1 MKTKTQLWMIFFL
14 LILALT
20 ACQGN
25 QEEAAEGGTVF
36 LPQSA
41 SGSDDQGYPAR
52 SDTVPQAEGYPVQ
65 NEQPPEGE
73 SAYPVTSA
81 DLQLLNRSWY
91 LYAYQEDGMAMDL
104 ASKTISFSGDA
115 FEIVTDEGTLSG
127 TWSARVDSP
136 TPILVLDSD
145 TEGTL
150 FYEIITLNATNL
162 TLQTAQDQ
170 TQILE
175 EYMPVD

>member
-1 MKTKTQLWMIFFL
+1 
-14 LILALT
+14 
-20 ACQGN
+20 
-25 QEEAAEGGTVF
+25 
-36 LPQSA
+36 
-41 SGSDDQGYPAR
+41 
-52 SDTVPQAEGYPVQ
+52 
-65 NEQPPEGE
+65 
-73 SAYPVTSA
+73 
-81 DLQLLNRSWY
+81 
-91 LYAYQEDGMAMDL
+91 MDL

-136 TPILVLDSD
+136 TPILVLDTD